1 MNITNVIKGPVITEK
16 SHQLIGDKNAY
27 TLKVAGQAN
36 KFSVK
41 KAVQE
46 LYGVTV
52 LAVNMLNK
60 PPKIKN
66 IGRKKKPVKIAGFKK
81 AIVILKEGDKI
92 PLFEIEKDK
101 K

>member
-1 MNITNVIKGPVITEK
+1 MNITNIIIGPVITEK
-16 SHQLIGDKNAY
+16 SHQLISDKNAY
-27 TLKVAGQAN
+27 TLKVAGRAN

-46 LYGVTV
+46 LYNVKV
-52 LAVNMLNK
+52 LAINILNK
-60 PPKIKN
+60 PPKIKKV
-66 IGRKKKPVKIAGFKK
+66 GRKKNPVKIGGFKK

>member
-1 MNITNVIKGPVITEK
+1 MNITNIIIGPVITEK

-36 KFSVK
+36 KFTVK
-41 KAVQE
+41 NAVQD
-46 LYGVTV
+46 LYGVSV
-52 LAVNMLNK
+52 LSVNILNK
-60 PPKIKN
+60 PPKIKKV
-66 IGRKKKPVKIAGFKK
+66 GRKKNSVKIGGFKK

>member
-1 MNITNVIKGPVITEK
+1 MNITNIIRGPVITEK

-27 TLKVAGQAN
+27 TLKVARQAN
-36 KFSVK
+36 KFTVK
-41 KAVQE
+41 NAVQE
-46 LYGVTV
+46 LYDVSV
-52 LAVNMLNK
+52 LAVNILNK
-60 PPKIKN
+60 QPKIKKV
-66 IGRKKKPVKIAGFKK
+66 GRKKNSVKIGGFKK

>member
-1 MNITNVIKGPVITEK
+1 MNITNIIKGPVITEK

-36 KFSVK
+36 KFTVK
-41 KAVQE
+41 NAVVE
-46 LYGVTV
+46 LYDVTV
-52 LAVNMLNK
+52 LSVNILNK

-66 IGRKKKPVKIAGFKK
+66 VGKKRRPVSIAGFKK

-92 PLFEIEKDK
+92 PLFEIEKGK